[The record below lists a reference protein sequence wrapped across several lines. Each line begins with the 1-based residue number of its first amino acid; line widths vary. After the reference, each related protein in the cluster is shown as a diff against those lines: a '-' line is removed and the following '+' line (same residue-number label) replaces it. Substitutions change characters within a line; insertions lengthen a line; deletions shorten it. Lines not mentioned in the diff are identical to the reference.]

1 MRHGMKANNVAGD
14 QEIQI
19 QARPAQSHTH
29 GRPPYPVSVGF
40 RYRAVLGLAALQ
52 SSYLSMRTS
61 RVLRKTPAKMRAYQ
75 HLRGPARRASSVHCS
90 TVASSF
96 ELSKDAQLLQQA
108 ARKFAR
114 AELPALAQELEA
126 TNQPVP
132 REWCR
137 RYASEGFLGVNAPT
151 RYGGLG
157 LGLSLIHI

>member
-1 MRHGMKANNVAGD
+1 
-14 QEIQI
+14 
-19 QARPAQSHTH
+19 
-29 GRPPYPVSVGF
+29 
-40 RYRAVLGLAALQ
+40 
-52 SSYLSMRTS
+52 
-61 RVLRKTPAKMRAYQ
+61 MRAYQ
-75 HLRGPARRASSVHCS
+75 HLRGLARRASSVHCS

-137 RYASEGFLGVNAPT
+137 RYASMQLISFVIKL
-151 RYGGLG
+151 RYPRKLAKQKKKGR
-157 LGLSLIHI
+157 H